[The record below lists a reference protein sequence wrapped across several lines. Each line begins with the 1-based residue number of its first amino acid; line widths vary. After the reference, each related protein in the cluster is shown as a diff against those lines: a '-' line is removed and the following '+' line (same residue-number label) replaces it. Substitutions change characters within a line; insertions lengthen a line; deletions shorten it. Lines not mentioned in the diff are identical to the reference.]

1 MLVITKVL
9 PNSYFIKFLFHHV
22 VQLNKL
28 IYIYFIHFSVNRFL
42 TYSCLCIWLL
52 QIWLKWKRQ
61 RIQHI

>member
-28 IYIYFIHFSVNRFL
+28 IYIFYTFF
-42 TYSCLCIWLL
+42 C
-52 QIWLKWKRQ
+52 
-61 RIQHI
+61 